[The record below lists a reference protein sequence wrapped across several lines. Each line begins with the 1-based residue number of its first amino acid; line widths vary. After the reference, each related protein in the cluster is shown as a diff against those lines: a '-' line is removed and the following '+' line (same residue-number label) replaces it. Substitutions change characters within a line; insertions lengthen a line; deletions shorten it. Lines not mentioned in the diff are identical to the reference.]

1 MLPVTLV
8 IFGATGDLSR
18 KKLLPALFDLYLR
31 GYLPKHFRVVGLSR
45 RELDEAGFRSFVRDA
60 LIEDFQNPP
69 ASDVDAFLTR
79 VHYLDGQFASEG
91 TYKKLGTFLSDLD
104 ATLGSCPN
112 RLFYLAVPPRFYA
125 DMFRLLAA
133 SGIARAEGENW
144 SRILVEKP
152 FGSDFETA
160 RALDSALHETKLL
173 KESFVIKNMG
183 GAGGNIAKSYIHQRK
198 GDPYHVYVESN
209 RIYVG
214 RIVGTTPLTYT
225 DVTPLG
231 RLMTEYLVWAVR
243 ADSPLKTAKDVFAKL
258 KGSPTAVTFGV
269 GTVPSNDQ
277 MNILR
282 PALAQ
287 GIDAKQ
293 VKLVS
298 FRSGG
303 DLMIQLLGGHV
314 DVISTGLSEA
324 IEQAKAGKVR
334 LIAISSPAPLAG
346 DFAKVPTWK
355 SMGIDVAIL
364 HWRGLFAPPG
374 IPAEAV
380 KYWDATLSKMV
391 KTPQWKAV
399 LEKYQWFDAY
409 ADSAAFTRDLK
420 QESEIYAKILTDL
433 GMAKGLTQT
442 KK

>member
-1 MLPVTLV
+1 MSRVSSLV
-8 IFGATGDLSR
+8 YG
-18 KKLLPALFDLYLR
+18 
-31 GYLPKHFRVVGLSR
+31 
-45 RELDEAGFRSFVRDA
+45 
-60 LIEDFQNPP
+60 
-69 ASDVDAFLTR
+69 AFL
-79 VHYLDGQFASEG
+79 VLCSSGAIAQAAGYPQKPIEVVVAGSAGGGLD
-91 TYKKLGTFLSDLD
+91 
-104 ATLGSCPN
+104 
-112 RLFYLAVPPRFYA
+112 
-125 DMFRLLAA
+125 
-133 SGIARAEGENW
+133 
-144 SRILVEKP
+144 LV
-152 FGSDFETA
+152 G
-160 RALDSALHETKLL
+160 RALDSVLQQTKLVNQPL
-173 KESFVIKNMG
+173 VIKNMG
-183 GAGGNIAKSYIHQRK
+183 GAGGNVAKSYIHQRK
-198 GDPYHVYVESN
+198 GDPYHLYVESN
-209 RIYVG
+209 RIYVA

-243 ADSPLKTAKDVFAKL
+243 ADSPYKTAKDVFEKL
-258 KGSPTAVTFGV
+258 KGNPTAVSFGV

-287 GIDAKQ
+287 GINAKQ
-293 VKLVS
+293 VKIVT

-324 IEQAKAGKVR
+324 MEQAKAGKVR
-334 LIAISSPAPLAG
+334 LIAMSAPSPLPG
-346 DFAKVPTWK
+346 EFAKVPTWR

-391 KTPQWKAV
+391 KTPQWQAI
-399 LEKYQWFDAY
+399 LQKYQWFDAY
-409 ADSAAFTRDLK
+409 ADSATFARDLK